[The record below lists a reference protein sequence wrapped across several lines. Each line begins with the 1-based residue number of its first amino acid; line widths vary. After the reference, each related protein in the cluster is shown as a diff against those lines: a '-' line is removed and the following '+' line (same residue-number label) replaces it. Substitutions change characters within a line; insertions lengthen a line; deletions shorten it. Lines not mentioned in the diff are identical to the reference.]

1 MSTRSAAAAAAASG
15 ATRKRRS
22 PPTPAAD
29 GPAKRRSTRAAPLA
43 DPPTLVPVAPPAK
56 GDWCTSMQPTRDA
69 GEFIDI
75 VLVAGERRIPA
86 HKNVLVSLSP
96 YLHGMLTSGLAESK
110 QGGDELKIGDAD
122 ADGHAVSAI
131 VDCMYAGRLSLSL
144 GTVCGVIRTANLFG
158 VDAVEKAACD
168 FFVDALEPST
178 ACEALAFSASR
189 TACGEQAVALHMRC
203 ANYVVE
209 HFAECSGERP
219 FLDLPSEAVAELIGS
234 DDLPVEEAS
243 VVAAVRAWFDHD
255 AVDRQRSL
263 RTLVSLIRWP
273 LLPGDAQ
280 LKLANEPLLQRM
292 MVHAPEENCV
302 LGASLLLECS
312 MQFAKSDAAAA
323 CPRLKRRKGTAIP
336 LAFTAMSRRHYA
348 TGEDGALL
356 TANVHAGDRP
366 ALCRERV
373 MNSGQS
379 CAEFTVVR
387 VGHITIGVG
396 RPTLDTDA
404 YDAYTTEDFWG
415 LYSQSGHVY
424 HNDSAIQWQGQ
435 QGYGTGDV
443 LRLLLDSDAGT
454 LTVKKNGT
462 LLGVAVT
469 IGLTGDLCWAVSCL
483 DHVEMVRI
491 KALDPAEF

>member
-158 VDAVEKAACD
+158 MDAVEKAACD

-203 ANYVVE
+203 ANYVVD
-209 HFAECSGERP
+209 HFAECSVERP

-234 DDLPVEEAS
+234 DDLPAEEAS

-255 AVDRQRSL
+255 AVDRQSSL
-263 RTLVSLIRWP
+263 KTLVSLIRWP
-273 LLPGDAQ
+273 LLPADAQ

-302 LGASLLLECS
+302 LGAALLLECS
-312 MQFAKSDAAAA
+312 VQFAKSDAAAA
-323 CPRLKRRKGTAIP
+323 CPRLKRRKGTAQAVLP

-356 TANVHAGDRP
+356 TANVHADWRA
-366 ALCRERV
+366 ALCHEAV
-373 MNSGQS
+373 MSSGQS
-379 CAEFTVVR
+379 CAEVTIVR
-387 VGHITIGVG
+387 GVG
-396 RPTLDTDA
+396 AMLVGVVAERRGGA
-404 YDAYTTEDFWG
+404 E
-415 LYSQSGHVY
+415 
-424 HNDSAIQWQGQ
+424 
-435 QGYGTGDV
+435 
-443 LRLLLDSDAGT
+443 LRHG
-454 LTVKKNGT
+454 
-462 LLGVAVT
+462 
-469 IGLTGDLCWAVSCL
+469 
-483 DHVEMVRI
+483 
-491 KALDPAEF
+491 

>member
-189 TACGEQAVALHMRC
+189 MACGEQAVALHMRC
-203 ANYVVE
+203 ASYVVE
-209 HFAECSGERP
+209 HFAECSVERP